1 MVQKCS
7 NFARTK
13 GKKDTGTQGQNDF
26 TTKILKNIFEALFC
40 ALRMCKFSF
49 YKTNNKQEV

>member
-7 NFARTK
+7 NFAMTK